1 MHENMRMDYRTSDR
15 VAAISRLA
23 DIGSWEFD
31 LTAERIIMS
40 DDACRICHVKP
51 RPEWSLNDF
60 GNFVAPSARMTLQQS
75 LQACREDGESWALE
89 LPLACTHSREETF
102 TGQALVGTVTCD
114 NNDERD
120 CWVRFAAEPERD
132 ANGTIVAVV
141 GIVQDITQRKWAQ
154 ADLDARHERL
164 ETALVNSNVGLWDWN
179 AATNEVY
186 FSPTAKQ
193 QLGYSGDE
201 SWTTF
206 QDWESRLHPEDR
218 PAALTKVREYLAGES
233 HEYRSTFRLQCADG
247 HYIWVL
253 STGRGTFTED
263 GTVWRLAG
271 VHMDVTE
278 QIEVERA
285 LKRRNDELNQFA
297 FVASHDLQAPLRAV
311 VGFAD
316 FLVADYG
323 EQLDETAHS
332 YIELIIDGC
341 NQMRELV
348 SDLLNYSRVGSNC
361 QPPKLVTL
369 NSVVDEIVES
379 LGPIIQES
387 SGSIVRSE
395 LPECWGDRAQLMRLF
410 QNLISNGLKYR
421 SDKTPTISVSAELQ
435 ADQWRFVVSD
445 NGLGIALE
453 DQKKIFDVFQRLH
466 DSDDYPGTGIGLAIC
481 RKIVDEHGGH
491 IWVESHVGQG
501 SRFCFTLPAHS
512 PVQNSF
518 DNEIREK

>member
-1 MHENMRMDYRTSDR
+1 MRTDHRTSER
-15 VAAISRLA
+15 VAVISRLA
-23 DIGSWEFD
+23 GIGAWELD
-31 LTAERIIMS
+31 LTTDRLFMS
-40 DDACRICHVKP
+40 EDACRICCVKP
-51 RPEWSLNDF
+51 MPEWTLSEF
-60 GNFVAPSARMTLQQS
+60 GNCVASPARMTLQKS
-75 LQACREDGESWALE
+75 LQACHETGESWALA
-89 LPLACTHSREETF
+89 LPLAGTHSLEETSKEQ
-102 TGQALVGTVTCD
+102 THGDTSSR
-114 NNDERD
+114 NSEDEEIERVR
-120 CWVRFAAEPERD
+120 WARFAAEPERD

-141 GIVQDITQRKWAQ
+141 GIVQDISQRKWEQ

-201 SWTTF
+201 PWTTF

-218 PAALTKVREYLAGES
+218 PAALTKVQAYLAGELD
-233 HEYRSTFRLQCADG
+233 EYRSTFRLQCADG
-247 HYIWVL
+247 HYIWIL

-263 GTVWRLAG
+263 GTAWRLAG

-285 LKRRNDELNQFA
+285 LQRRNDELNQFA
-297 FVASHDLQAPLRAV
+297 FVVSHDLQAPLKAV

-341 NQMRELV
+341 NQMRELI
-348 SDLLNYSRVGSNC
+348 SDLLNYSKVGSNR
-361 QPPKLVTL
+361 QPPKLVNL
-369 NSVVDEIVES
+369 NVVIDEIVES

-387 SGSIVRSE
+387 SGSVVRSE
-395 LPECWGDRAQLMRLF
+395 LPECWGDRTQLMRLF

-421 SDKTPTISVSAELQ
+421 SEKTPKISVSAELQ
-435 ADQWRFVVSD
+435 ADHWRFVVSD
-445 NGLGIALE
+445 NGLGISLE

-466 DSDDYPGTGIGLAIC
+466 SSDDYPGTGIGLAIC

-512 PVQNSF
+512 PVQKSF
-518 DNEIREK
+518 DNDILEK